1 MPSFSQFHRPERIR
15 SPSESPSVFVVCS
28 TRLGAQFLPNYAAG
42 HPPSWS
48 QLFCCFE
55 RPVLIECR
63 DRNLSGV
70 SLGRGDSRRASLA
83 SSVSTRRAS
92 VPTIHL
98 RSSPTTSVSPSLS
111 TPPQATHPAYI
122 NNDELY
128 SGLKTYSFGAPGVT
142 RSSTPDSDIYDSHPS
157 PWYTEQHQR
166 PRRSLSSV
174 PTPRDEMEIDEAE
187 ISRQS
192 RAKMRAIDDG
202 GRRPSLPKN
211 PTSSPSPPLSASW
224 RNSPD
229 ENLSSTDVI
238 MDDRASTYT
247 FGVPAMYHYS
257 DSEQSSYLDEE
268 PLDHLSTSPITF
280 AHTPPGVGDDEGRRN
295 SFVVPIGHDIQL
307 RRGSVPMLIPETP
320 RPNNRAEMISGD
332 EIQAM
337 RKMSRSLDDEI
348 STLGL
353 GEPSMIQEPGGSAR
367 SEPLSKAD
375 WSSFQQ
381 QIDSRPTPSIHTR
394 YSQFSAQQAEEE
406 DESNAYIG
414 LDLGYILGSGGG
426 GGPRS
431 SWSSESFVQ
440 RRLSV
445 TQNTG
450 GFAGFGLSFGRDG
463 DRRPSV
469 ATATGE
475 DTFFRHVQRNDALY
489 ALRLEEWTFGKEKAD
504 AAGPRLSG
512 LAPGGITAT
521 TIGPGTHEIW
531 RCHVVGRFNVE
542 RQAIPCS
549 YSSRRSIASPSFYE
563 TSC

>member
-1 MPSFSQFHRPERIR
+1 MRVSSFSRFPPPERIR
-15 SPSESPSVFVVCS
+15 SPSESLFVFVICNA
-28 TRLGAQFLPNYAAG
+28 RLGTQFPPNYAAG
-42 HPPSWS
+42 PSRS
-48 QLFCCFE
+48 QLFSCLE
-55 RPVLIECR
+55 RSVLIDRR

-70 SLGRGDSRRASLA
+70 SLGRNDSRRASLA

-98 RSSPTTSVSPSLS
+98 KSSPTASVSPSLS

-122 NNDELY
+122 NSDELY

-142 RSSTPDSDIYDSHPS
+142 RSSTPDSDIYESHPS
-157 PWYTEQHQR
+157 PWYVERHQR

-187 ISRQS
+187 ISRNS

-211 PTSSPSPPLSASW
+211 PASSPSPPLSASW

-229 ENLSSTDVI
+229 ENASSADVI

-268 PLDHLSTSPITF
+268 PLDQLSTSPITF

-307 RRGSVPMLIPETP
+307 RRGSLPMLIPETP
-320 RPNNRAEMISGD
+320 RPNNRVEMIGGD

-353 GEPSMIQEPGGSAR
+353 GEPSNVQQPGGSAR

-375 WSSFQQ
+375 WGSFQH
-381 QIDSRPTPSIHTR
+381 QIDSRPIPTIHTR
-394 YSQFSAQQAEEE
+394 YSQFSTQQVEEE
-406 DESNAYIG
+406 DESNAYTG

-445 TQNTG
+445 TQNPG
-450 GFAGFGLSFGRDG
+450 GFAGFGISFGRD

-542 RQAIPCS
+542 RQAIHCS
-549 YSSRRSIASPSFYE
+549 YSPWRSAPPHPCY
-563 TSC
+563 